1 MPQPETSPTLRSRVE
16 GVSRPVLVSL
26 TSLPRLVVPL
36 LTVALVAVGML
47 APVPVALVALLL
59 VAVFVTWIAYLAWP
73 VVSAGGKVIRVV
85 MVALVLGLA
94 ALRL

>member
-16 GVSRPVLVSL
+16 QVSRPLLVRL

-36 LTVALVAVGML
+36 LTVVLVAVGML
-47 APVPVALVALLL
+47 APVPVAVVALLL
-59 VAVFVTWIAYLAWP
+59 VAVFVAWIAYLAWP
-73 VVSAGGKVIRVV
+73 VVTPGGKLIRVV

-94 ALRL
+94 ALRF